1 MFVNKWRNSTGT
13 LTNDDRGMF
22 RRISQELNDALQ
34 PSADENKPIPPQDL
48 RTVASFVQAVA
59 RWVLYVVARAQIKQ
73 ELFYIVPSLLQS
85 WWE

>member
-1 MFVNKWRNSTGT
+1 MFHDYFSTISRLQTDMFVNKWRNSTGT

-59 RWVLYVVARAQIKQ
+59 R
-73 ELFYIVPSLLQS
+73 
-85 WWE
+85 